1 MIACHLPLMGFARSA
16 HVLCPYHICVGPP
29 TVTSRFHRFHR
40 TDIILSVSG
49 HSRIPGRS
57 CRRLGPSVARNQAT
71 NRQGFLQQ
79 EVDMELTN
87 ELVYIVD
94 DEPNVGDALSTLLR
108 ANGKQVRTFTSGQ
121 DFLDFPRHDNCAC
134 LILDLKMPGLGG
146 LDVQQLISTRTSI
159 PVIFLTG
166 RGDIP
171 STVKALKGG
180 AVDFLTKPVDE
191 QTLLASVGRALLQD
205 RANRQ
210 EAHEHAQLLTRYET
224 LTPRE
229 REVLPLL
236 VSGLLN
242 KQAAFEL
249 GITEYTVQIHRG
261 HIMRKMEADSFATLV
276 KLAGRLNLAQ
286 ARISCNNA

>member
-1 MIACHLPLMGFARSA
+1 
-16 HVLCPYHICVGPP
+16 
-29 TVTSRFHRFHR
+29 
-40 TDIILSVSG
+40 
-49 HSRIPGRS
+49 
-57 CRRLGPSVARNQAT
+57 
-71 NRQGFLQQ
+71 
-79 EVDMELTN
+79 MEPAN

-94 DEPNVGDALSTLLR
+94 DEVNVGEALSTLLR
-108 ANGKQVRTFTSGQ
+108 ANGKRVRLFTSGQ
-121 DFLDFPRHDNCAC
+121 HFLDFARQDACAC
-134 LILDLKMPGLGG
+134 LILDLKMPGLSG
-146 LDVQQLISTRTSI
+146 LEVQRLISVKTSI

-171 STVKALKGG
+171 STVRAMKGG

-191 QTLLASVGRALLQD
+191 KALLASVERALRQD
-205 RANRQ
+205 RASRKQ
-210 EAHEHAQLLTRYET
+210 AVEHARLVARYES

-236 VSGLLN
+236 IQGLLN

-276 KLAGRLNLAQ
+276 KLAGKLNIEMTSA
-286 ARISCNNA
+286 SGGNT